1 MTEVLK
7 MRFLV
12 RSRTAAQ
19 WTALNEVLLASNIG
33 TGAREM
39 GMEEDTGKFKLGPG
53 AWNSLPYFG
62 TSAAA
67 LWAVATGTA
76 NAITAA
82 FGTITLADG
91 IEFGVRAISANTIS
105 APTFNPSSTG
115 ILAITK
121 KGGEALA
128 VGDIAGGGHELIL
141 RYNDLS
147 SPKRYELLNPAAGG
161 GGSWGT
167 ITGAISAQTD
177 LQTALDA
184 KANAPGIAL
193 KGRVSTYSSL
203 PTTGITSGDAY
214 LVDADSLIY
223 VWNGSAFPANGAGIS
238 VSSKSSD
245 SGGIGPGVDPY
256 VESVIGLYPMDTRT
270 SMGYVKDVAGSLI
283 TERGGIK
290 GDSVTK
296 RFGKNVIT
304 SDGSVG
310 VFNSAQ
316 ALCYVMGTQD
326 FTWECDFLYRS
337 LNPYQSIISNRPTNG
352 VTAGTICMGVDS
364 TSALYCYGPSA
375 FQVGPVSVGITANTW
390 HNVALSCTGGVG
402 RMFLDGNQVG
412 ASFSMPN
419 LNYVPA
425 AGISPGGI
433 IAFGADVN
441 GQEPLVGS
449 LANGRITLGVGRYS
463 SNYTPATYQWPF
475 R

>member
-91 IEFGVRAISANTIS
+91 IEFGVRAISANTIT

-115 ILAITK
+115 VLAITK
-121 KGGEALA
+121 KGGEALE
-128 VGDIAGGGHELIL
+128 VGDIAGSGHELIL

-147 SPKRYELLNPAAGG
+147 LPKRYELLNPSAGGG

-167 ITGAISAQTD
+167 ITGALSAQTD
-177 LQTALDA
+177 LQSALDA
-184 KANAPGIAL
+184 KANAPGITL

-203 PTTGITSGDAY
+203 PTTGLTSGDAY

-223 VWNGSAFPANGAGIS
+223 VWNGSAFPANGLGIS
-238 VSSKSSD
+238 VSSKSLNIVPKIATFTSVVGSGATFSD
-245 SGGIGPGVDPY
+245 KNGRLNVVLTPTCFMHNLCVAAISPPYTIDAGMKIGIAISQGGDAV
-256 VESVIGLYPMDTRT
+256 
-270 SMGYVKDVAGSLI
+270 VAGLGL
-283 TERGGIK
+283 TDGTKWRGCYMGLW
-290 GDSVTK
+290 
-296 RFGKNVIT
+296 
-304 SDGSVG
+304 GS
-310 VFNSAQ
+310 SSQLPRA
-316 ALCYVMGTQD
+316 
-326 FTWECDFLYRS
+326 S
-337 LNPYQSIISNRPTNG
+337 
-352 VTAGTICMGVDS
+352 VDS
-364 TSALYCYGPSA
+364 WANSSTFTSQLSFTYNYAAAPENYYA
-375 FQVGPVSVGITANTW
+375 RITDDGTTR
-390 HNVALSCTGGVG
+390 S
-402 RMFLDGNQVG
+402 FL
-412 ASFSMPN
+412 
-419 LNYVPA
+419 
-425 AGISPGGI
+425 ISPDGERYFLVYSEPSNTYVTPTKFAAFFHNGGTMPVATVSFFHWKVTNSI
-433 IAFGADVN
+433 
-441 GQEPLVGS
+441 
-449 LANGRITLGVGRYS
+449 LGD
-463 SNYTPATYQWPF
+463 AA
-475 R
+475 